1 MQNNEVGLLPY
12 TTEWKCKLQNGTKIS
27 ANHVFNKGLIFMIYK
42 ELLQLSNNNKNPSNL
57 IKIWAKELSRHF
69 PKDDIL
75 YKAYEKMFTQQY

>member
-1 MQNNEVGLLPY
+1 
-12 TTEWKCKLQNGTKIS
+12 
-27 ANHVFNKGLIFMIYK
+27 MIYK